1 MKRLTY
7 IPGMWSLGLLLPLC
21 VWHLY
26 RQDVWKQER
35 CITMTFPIPADQRD
49 EYDDWL
55 RLAPKEL
62 RQEWIDL
69 TCDGRQAEIDAT
81 LLSFRDSLR
90 ELESR
95 EDTIRGIH
103 VHFGPGTKYSNI
115 IRAVNICRTTVIFW
129 ALEDHDLWTGHGYEP
144 KPVIPTGYEYLLR
157 PEYRSAVM
165 GAYSNDAPS
174 ATRDEMDA
182 TKKPSWATLIM
193 PYWMTWT
200 FLLLLGMLA
209 GRCAISAVKLV

>member
-7 IPGMWSLGLLLPLC
+7 IPGIWSLGLLLPLC
-21 VWHLY
+21 VWYLY

-95 EDTIRGIH
+95 EDTVRGIH
-103 VHFGPGTKYSNI
+103 VHFGPNAKYATI
-115 IRAVNICRTTVIFW
+115 IDAIGICRTTVMFW
-129 ALEDHDLWTGHGYEP
+129 SLEGHDLWTGH
-144 KPVIPTGYEYLLR
+144 R
-157 PEYRSAVM
+157 PEPRRELLAELFRPDPGYVRMGQNVALPRITCTSVLQSYGLVWCLLALMGLLGFRSAIR
-165 GAYSNDAPS
+165 
-174 ATRDEMDA
+174 T
-182 TKKPSWATLIM
+182 
-193 PYWMTWT
+193 
-200 FLLLLGMLA
+200 
-209 GRCAISAVKLV
+209 VKLA